1 MATPEENKQAT
12 AEEPKRS
19 FVGTP
24 EPQPEK
30 KLGTSEL
37 LERIYEVEVY
47 IGKTLKDQTEILA
60 QIRDELVKNTKQ
72 VVVKNAT
79 ITPVEVPAAT
89 PLPPAQTPTSSAPDA
104 KLAKI
109 LATFPEEILSL
120 ININSEDNN
129 MFFII
134 KPKQFLGSENFA
146 KIASAVRGLGGE
158 YVSQGRES
166 HFRISKAT

>member
-60 QIRDELVKNTKQ
+60 QIRDELVKNSKQ

-89 PLPPAQTPTSSAPDA
+89 PLPPAPTSSAPDV

-109 LATFPEEILSL
+109 MTAFPEEILSL

>member
-60 QIRDELVKNTKQ
+60 QIRDELVKNSKQ

-89 PLPPAQTPTSSAPDA
+89 PLPPAPTSSAPDV

-109 LATFPEEILSL
+109 MTAFPEEILNL
-120 ININSEDNN
+120 ITINSEENN
-129 MFFII
+129 MWFII

-158 YVSQGRES
+158 YVSQGKLS